1 MSMYTK
7 AVIGKR
13 KLQMMFLTILMF
25 IGLLVWGVPVSAQT
39 KNIICNDYGKNYS
52 IKFNSEYKKSTTEV
66 VIKNATSGKMKL
78 DITVKTV
85 RTKTYPSD
93 KLEQFSWNDF
103 MVSGKMS
110 GYIVMEPGEEQ
121 TIEFLFRSDYAGESS
136 IRVTT
141 SKATVSENGG
151 KTFKS
156 AKKIA
161 VNSEEKGVIRSGDS
175 GGIYQYA
182 RYFSFTTKE
191 RRQQTISLAGEKGKK
206 VHVSIYRKDDTG
218 MKSPLLTLT
227 SDNAEKRGSVW
238 LNPGTYVIAVGF
250 RKSPGMY
257 ASYRFWLGGR
267 NYIPA
272 TGVSLTCNTNKLTID
287 SGITRNPKTFTFTA
301 ATIPAN
307 SDDKLSNILVG
318 GNIRSDMY
326 EIKGAVKGKNK
337 ATFTITYK
345 GYRYTAGNN
354 TIKVKTSNGLQS
366 KGFSVFAKAGTPSV
380 YKYYVYPNQIE
391 FYGVRGSGASGTH
404 GVNVYLKSGNKWIK
418 QKLKSNDSVIVKKLK
433 PNTRYEFKLTEAAK
447 RSDGKWIEGKP
458 LYRSIQTQKN
468 TKPDVKSIKVS
479 NVKEDYS
486 WKWMSY
492 SSTSG
497 KWYKSYYTRYRV
509 TVTLKKKLPANHKM
523 EIDGHLVAG
532 KGNQYTINL
541 SIGGRKKG
549 KSTTLTVQTYSEK
562 GNIYSYGNI
571 LKKKIQ
577 LK

>member
-25 IGLLVWGVPVSAQT
+25 IGLLAWGVPAAAQT
-39 KNIICNDYGKNYS
+39 KEIICDDYGRNYS
-52 IKFNSEYKKSTTEV
+52 IEFNSEYQKSTTEV

-85 RTKTYPSD
+85 RTKTDPSD
-93 KLEQFSWNDF
+93 KLKQFSWNDF
-103 MVSGKMS
+103 MVSREMS

-121 TIEFLFRSDYAGESS
+121 TIEFLFRSDYAGQSS

-151 KTFKS
+151 TTFQA
-156 AKKIA
+156 AKIIA
-161 VNSEEKGVIRSGDS
+161 VNGEEKGVIRSGDS

-191 RRQQTISLAGEKGKK
+191 RRQQTILLVGERGKI
-206 VHVSIYRKDDTG
+206 VHASIYRSSDAA

-227 SDNAEKRGSVW
+227 SDDAEKRGSVW

-257 ASYRFWLGGR
+257 ASYRFQLGGR

-287 SGITRNPKTFTFTA
+287 SGITKKPKTFTFTA
-301 ATIPAN
+301 TTIPAN

-326 EIKGAVKGKNK
+326 DIKGDVKGKNQ

-345 GYRYTAGNN
+345 GYPYTAGNN

-391 FYGVRGSGASGTH
+391 LYGVFRGASGTR

-418 QKLKSNDSVIVKKLK
+418 QKQQSNGSVIVKKLK

-447 RSDGKWIEGKP
+447 RADGKWIEGKP

-468 TKPDVKSIKVS
+468 TKPEVKSIKVS
-479 NVKEDYS
+479 NVREDYS
-486 WKWMSY
+486 WKRIRY
-492 SSTSG
+492 SSTSV

-549 KSTTLTVQTYSEK
+549 KNTTLTLQTYSEK
-562 GNIYSYGNI
+562 GNINSYGNI
-571 LKKKIQ
+571 LKKKIR

>member
-1 MSMYTK
+1 MYTK

-25 IGLLVWGVPVSAQT
+25 IGLLAWGVPAAAQT
-39 KNIICNDYGKNYS
+39 KNIICNDYGRNYS
-52 IKFNSEYKKSTTEV
+52 IEFNSEYKKSTTEV
-66 VIKNATSGKMKL
+66 VIKNTTSGKMKL

-85 RTKTYPSD
+85 RTKTDPSD
-93 KLEQFSWNDF
+93 KLKQFSWNDF
-103 MVSGKMS
+103 MVSREMS

-121 TIEFLFRSDYAGESS
+121 TIKFSFRSDYAGQSS

-151 KTFKS
+151 TTFQS

-161 VNSEEKGVIRSGDS
+161 LNSEEKGVIRSGDS

-191 RRQQTISLAGEKGKK
+191 RRQQTIVLAGERGKK
-206 VHVSIYRKDDTG
+206 VHASIYKSSDAA

-227 SDNAEKRGSVW
+227 SDDAEKRGSVW
-238 LNPGTYVIAVGF
+238 LNPGTYVIAIGF

-257 ASYRFWLGGR
+257 ASYRFQLGGR

-272 TGVSLTCNTNKLTID
+272 TGVSLTCNTNNLTID

-301 ATIPAN
+301 TTIPAN
-307 SDDKLSNILVG
+307 SDDKLSDILVG

-326 EIKGAVKGKNK
+326 YIKGDVRGKNK

-380 YKYYVYPNQIE
+380 YKYFVYPNQIE
-391 FYGVRGSGASGTH
+391 LYGVRGSGASGTY

-418 QKLKSNDSVIVKKLK
+418 QKLQGNDSVIVKKLK

-447 RSDGKWIEGKP
+447 RADGKWIEGKP
-458 LYRSIQTQKN
+458 LYRSIWTPKN
-468 TKPDVKSIKVS
+468 TKPEVKSIKVS
-479 NVKEDYS
+479 NVREDYT
-486 WKWMSY
+486 WKWMRY
-492 SSTSG
+492 TSTSG

-509 TVTLKKKLPANHKM
+509 TVTLKKKLPANQKM
-523 EIDGHLVAG
+523 EINGHLVGG
-532 KGNQYTINL
+532 KGNRYIINL

-549 KSTTLTVQTYSEK
+549 KSIPLTLQTYSKK
-562 GNIYSYGNI
+562 GDINSYSNI
-571 LKKKIQ
+571 LKKNIR

>member
-1 MSMYTK
+1 
-7 AVIGKR
+7 
-13 KLQMMFLTILMF
+13 
-25 IGLLVWGVPVSAQT
+25 
-39 KNIICNDYGKNYS
+39 
-52 IKFNSEYKKSTTEV
+52 
-66 VIKNATSGKMKL
+66 MKL

-110 GYIVMEPGEEQ
+110 GYIVMEPGEKQ

-161 VNSEEKGVIRSGDS
+161 VNSEEKGLIRSGDS

-257 ASYRFWLGGR
+257 ASYRFRLGGR

-272 TGVSLTCNTNKLTID
+272 TGVTLTCNTNKLTID
-287 SGITRNPKTFTFTA
+287 SGIIRNPKTFTFTA

-380 YKYYVYPNQIE
+380 YKYYVYPNQIN
-391 FYGVRGSGASGTH
+391 G
-404 GVNVYLKSGNKWIK
+404 
-418 QKLKSNDSVIVKKLK
+418 
-433 PNTRYEFKLTEAAK
+433 
-447 RSDGKWIEGKP
+447 
-458 LYRSIQTQKN
+458 
-468 TKPDVKSIKVS
+468 
-479 NVKEDYS
+479 
-486 WKWMSY
+486 
-492 SSTSG
+492 
-497 KWYKSYYTRYRV
+497 
-509 TVTLKKKLPANHKM
+509 
-523 EIDGHLVAG
+523 
-532 KGNQYTINL
+532 
-541 SIGGRKKG
+541 
-549 KSTTLTVQTYSEK
+549 
-562 GNIYSYGNI
+562 
-571 LKKKIQ
+571 
-577 LK
+577 

>member
-1 MSMYTK
+1 MYTK

-25 IGLLVWGVPVSAQT
+25 IGLLAWGVPAAAQT
-39 KNIICNDYGKNYS
+39 KEIICDDYGRNYS
-52 IKFNSEYKKSTTEV
+52 IEFNSEYQKSTTEV

-85 RTKTYPSD
+85 RTKTDPSD
-93 KLEQFSWNDF
+93 KLKQFSWNDF
-103 MVSGKMS
+103 MVSREMS

-121 TIEFLFRSDYAGESS
+121 TIEFLFRSDYAGQSS

-151 KTFKS
+151 TTFQA

-191 RRQQTISLAGEKGKK
+191 RRQQTMLLAGEQGKT
-206 VHVSIYRKDDTG
+206 VHASIYRSNDIA

-227 SDNAEKRGSVW
+227 SDDAEKRGSVW
-238 LNPGTYVIAVGF
+238 LDPGTYVVAVGF

-257 ASYRFWLGGR
+257 ASYCFQLGGR

-287 SGITRNPKTFTFTA
+287 SGITKKPKTFTFTA
-301 ATIPAN
+301 TTIPAN
-307 SDDKLSNILVG
+307 SDDKLSDILVG

-326 EIKGAVKGKNK
+326 YIKGDVRGKNK

-345 GYRYTAGNN
+345 GYRYTTGNN

-380 YKYYVYPNQIE
+380 YKYFVYPNQIE
-391 FYGVRGSGASGTH
+391 FYGVRGSGASENR

-418 QKLKSNDSVIVKKLK
+418 QRWQSIDSVIVKKLK

-447 RSDGKWIEGKP
+447 RADGKWIEGKP
-458 LYRSIQTQKN
+458 LYRSIRTQKN
-468 TKPDVKSIKVS
+468 TKPEVKSIKVS
-479 NVKEDYS
+479 NVREDYS
-486 WKWMSY
+486 WKWMRY
-492 SSTSG
+492 TSTSG

-509 TVTLKKKLPANHKM
+509 TVTLKKKLPANQKM

-549 KSTTLTVQTYSEK
+549 KSTTLTLQTYSKK
-562 GNIYSYGNI
+562 GNINSYGNI
-571 LKKKIQ
+571 LKKKIR

>member
-1 MSMYTK
+1 MYTK

-25 IGLLVWGVPVSAQT
+25 IGLLAWGVPAAAQT
-39 KNIICNDYGKNYS
+39 KEIICDDYGRNYS
-52 IKFNSEYKKSTTEV
+52 IEFNSEYQKSTTEV

-85 RTKTYPSD
+85 RTKTDPSD
-93 KLEQFSWNDF
+93 KLKQFSWNEF
-103 MVSGKMS
+103 MVSREMS

-121 TIEFLFRSDYAGESS
+121 TITFLFRSDYAGQSS

-151 KTFKS
+151 TTFQA

-161 VNSEEKGVIRSGDS
+161 VNGEEKGVIRSGDS

-191 RRQQTISLAGEKGKK
+191 RRQQTIVLAGERGKT
-206 VHVSIYRKDDTG
+206 VHASIYRSSDAA

-227 SDNAEKRGSVW
+227 SDDAEKRGSVW

-257 ASYRFWLGGR
+257 ASYRFQLGGR

-272 TGVSLTCNTNKLTID
+272 TGVSLTCNTNNLTID

-301 ATIPAN
+301 TTMPAN
-307 SDDKLSNILVG
+307 SDDKLSDILVG

-326 EIKGAVKGKNK
+326 YIKGDVRGKNK

-380 YKYYVYPNQIE
+380 YKYFVYPNQIE
-391 FYGVRGSGASGTH
+391 LYGVRGGGASGTY
-404 GVNVYLKSGNKWIK
+404 GVSVYLKSGNKWIK
-418 QKLKSNDSVIVKKLK
+418 QKLQGNDSVIVKKLK
-433 PNTRYEFKLTEAAK
+433 PNTRYDFKLTEAAK
-447 RSDGKWIEGKP
+447 RADGKWIEGKP
-458 LYRSIQTQKN
+458 LYRSIRTQKN
-468 TKPDVKSIKVS
+468 TKPEVKSIKVS
-479 NVKEDYS
+479 NVREDYS
-486 WKWMSY
+486 WKWMRY
-492 SSTSG
+492 TSTSG

-509 TVTLKKKLPANHKM
+509 TVTLKKKLPANQKM

-549 KSTTLTVQTYSEK
+549 KSTTLTLQTYSKK
-562 GNIYSYGNI
+562 GNINSYGNI
-571 LKKKIQ
+571 LKKKIR

>member
-25 IGLLVWGVPVSAQT
+25 IGLLAWGVPAAAQT
-39 KNIICNDYGKNYS
+39 KEIICDDYGRNYS
-52 IKFNSEYKKSTTEV
+52 IEFNSEYPKSTTEV

-93 KLEQFSWNDF
+93 KLKQFSWNDF
-103 MVSGKMS
+103 MVSREMS

-121 TIEFLFRSDYAGESS
+121 TIEFLFRSDYAGQSS

-151 KTFKS
+151 ITFQA

-191 RRQQTISLAGEKGKK
+191 RRQQTILLAGERGKT
-206 VHVSIYRKDDTG
+206 VHASIYRSNDIA

-227 SDNAEKRGSVW
+227 SDDAEKRGSVW
-238 LNPGTYVIAVGF
+238 LDPGTYVVAVGF

-257 ASYRFWLGGR
+257 ASYCFQLGGR

-287 SGITRNPKTFTFTA
+287 SGITKKPKKFTFTA
-301 ATIPAN
+301 TTIPAN
-307 SDDKLSNILVG
+307 SDDKLSDILVS

-326 EIKGAVKGKNK
+326 DIKGDVEGKNQ

-354 TIKVKTSNGLQS
+354 TIKVKMSNGLRS

-380 YKYYVYPNQIE
+380 YKYFVYPNQIE
-391 FYGVRGSGASGTH
+391 FYGVRGSGASETR

-418 QKLKSNDSVIVKKLK
+418 QKLRSNDSVIVKKLK
-433 PNTRYEFKLTEAAK
+433 PNTRYKFKLTEAAK
-447 RSDGKWIEGKP
+447 RADGKWIEGKP
-458 LYRSIQTQKN
+458 LYRSIRTQKN
-468 TKPDVKSIKVS
+468 TKPEVKSIKVS
-479 NVKEDYS
+479 NVREDYS
-486 WKWMSY
+486 WKRIRY

-509 TVTLKKKLPANHKM
+509 TVTLKKKLPANQKM

-549 KSTTLTVQTYSEK
+549 KSTTLTLQTYSEK
-562 GNIYSYGNI
+562 GNINSYGNI
-571 LKKKIQ
+571 LKKKIR

>member
-1 MSMYTK
+1 MYTK

-25 IGLLVWGVPVSAQT
+25 IGLLAWGVPAAAQT

-52 IKFNSEYKKSTTEV
+52 IEFNSEYKKSTTEV

-93 KLEQFSWNDF
+93 KLKQFSWNDF
-103 MVSGKMS
+103 MVSREMS

-121 TIEFLFRSDYAGESS
+121 TIEFLFRSDYAGQSS

-151 KTFKS
+151 TTFQS

-191 RRQQTISLAGEKGKK
+191 RRQQTIVLAGERGKT
-206 VHVSIYRKDDTG
+206 VHASIYRSSDAA

-227 SDNAEKRGSVW
+227 SDDAEKRGSVW

-257 ASYRFWLGGR
+257 ASYRFQLGGR

-272 TGVSLTCNTNKLTID
+272 TGVSLTCNTNNLTID

-301 ATIPAN
+301 TTIPAN
-307 SDDKLSNILVG
+307 SDDKLSDILVG

-326 EIKGAVKGKNK
+326 YIKGDVRGKNK

-345 GYRYTAGNN
+345 GYRYTTGNN

-380 YKYYVYPNQIE
+380 YKYFVYPNQIE
-391 FYGVRGSGASGTH
+391 LYGVRGSGASGTY
-404 GVNVYLKSGNKWIK
+404 GVSVYLKSGNKWIK
-418 QKLKSNDSVIVKKLK
+418 QKLQGNDSVIVKKLK
-433 PNTRYEFKLTEAAK
+433 PNTRYDFKLTEAAK
-447 RSDGKWIEGKP
+447 RADGKWIEGKP
-458 LYRSIQTQKN
+458 LYRSIWTAKN
-468 TKPDVKSIKVS
+468 TKPEVKSIKVS
-479 NVKEDYS
+479 NVREDYT
-486 WKWMSY
+486 WKWMRY
-492 SSTSG
+492 TSTSG

-509 TVTLKKKLPANHKM
+509 TVTLKKKLPANQKM
-523 EIDGHLVAG
+523 EIDGHLVGG

-549 KSTTLTVQTYSEK
+549 KSTTLTLQTYSKK
-562 GNIYSYGNI
+562 GNINSYSNI
-571 LKKKIQ
+571 LKKNIR

>member
-25 IGLLVWGVPVSAQT
+25 IGLLAWGVPAAAQT
-39 KNIICNDYGKNYS
+39 KNIICNEYGKNYS
-52 IKFNSEYKKSTTEV
+52 IIFNSEYKKSTTEV

-110 GYIVMEPGEEQ
+110 GYIVMEPGEKQ
-121 TIEFLFRSDYAGESS
+121 TIEFLFRSDYAGETS

-161 VNSEEKGVIRSGDS
+161 VNSEEKGLIRSGDS

-257 ASYRFWLGGR
+257 ASYRFRLGGR

-345 GYRYTAGNN
+345 GYPYTAGNN

-391 FYGVRGSGASGTH
+391 LYGVFRGASGTR

-418 QKLKSNDSVIVKKLK
+418 QKQQSNGSVIVKKLK

-447 RSDGKWIEGKP
+447 RADGKWIEGKP

-479 NVKEDYS
+479 NVREDYS
-486 WKWMSY
+486 WKCIRY
-492 SSTSG
+492 SSTSV

>member
-1 MSMYTK
+1 MYTK

-25 IGLLVWGVPVSAQT
+25 IGLLAWGVPAAAQT
-39 KNIICNDYGKNYS
+39 KNIICNDYGRNYS
-52 IKFNSEYKKSTTEV
+52 IEFNSEYKKSTTEV
-66 VIKNATSGKMKL
+66 VIKNTTSGKMKL

-85 RTKTYPSD
+85 RTKTDPSD
-93 KLEQFSWNDF
+93 KLKQFSWNDF
-103 MVSGKMS
+103 MVSREMS

-121 TIEFLFRSDYAGESS
+121 TIKFSFRSDYAGQSS

-151 KTFKS
+151 TTFQS

-161 VNSEEKGVIRSGDS
+161 LNSEEKGVIRSGDS

-191 RRQQTISLAGEKGKK
+191 RRQQTIVLAGERGKK
-206 VHVSIYRKDDTG
+206 VHASIYRSSDAT

-227 SDNAEKRGSVW
+227 SDDAEKRGSVW
-238 LNPGTYVIAVGF
+238 LNPGTYVIAIGF

-257 ASYRFWLGGR
+257 ASYRFQLGGR

-272 TGVSLTCNTNKLTID
+272 TGVSLTCNTNNLTID

-301 ATIPAN
+301 TTIPAN
-307 SDDKLSNILVG
+307 SDDKLSDILVG

-345 GYRYTAGNN
+345 GYPYTAGNN

-391 FYGVRGSGASGTH
+391 LYGVGGSGALGTH

-418 QKLKSNDSVIVKKLK
+418 QKQQSNGSVIVKKLK

-447 RSDGKWIEGKP
+447 RADGKWIEGKP
-458 LYRSIQTQKN
+458 LYRSIWTPKN
-468 TKPDVKSIKVS
+468 TKPEVKSIKVS
-479 NVKEDYS
+479 NVREDYT
-486 WKWMSY
+486 WKWMRY
-492 SSTSG
+492 TSTSG

-509 TVTLKKKLPANHKM
+509 TVTLKKKLPANQKM
-523 EIDGHLVAG
+523 EINGHLVGG
-532 KGNQYTINL
+532 KGNRYIINL

-549 KSTTLTVQTYSEK
+549 KSIPLTLQTYSKK
-562 GNIYSYGNI
+562 GDINSYSNI
-571 LKKKIQ
+571 LKKNIR

>member
-1 MSMYTK
+1 
-7 AVIGKR
+7 
-13 KLQMMFLTILMF
+13 MMFLTILMF
-25 IGLLVWGVPVSAQT
+25 IGLLAWGVPAAAQT

-52 IKFNSEYKKSTTEV
+52 IEFNSEYKKSTTEV

-93 KLEQFSWNDF
+93 KLKQFSWNEF
-103 MVSGKMS
+103 MVSREMS

-121 TIEFLFRSDYAGESS
+121 TIKFLFRSDYAGQSS

-151 KTFKS
+151 TTFQA

-191 RRQQTISLAGEKGKK
+191 RRQQTIVLAGERGKT
-206 VHVSIYRKDDTG
+206 VHASIYRSSDAA

-227 SDNAEKRGSVW
+227 SDDAEKRGSVW

-257 ASYRFWLGGR
+257 ASYRFQLGGR

-272 TGVSLTCNTNKLTID
+272 TGVSLTCNTNNLTID

-301 ATIPAN
+301 TTIPAN
-307 SDDKLSNILVG
+307 SDDKLSDILVG

-326 EIKGAVKGKNK
+326 YIKGDVRGKNK

-380 YKYYVYPNQIE
+380 YKYFVYPNQIE
-391 FYGVRGSGASGTH
+391 LYGVRGSGASGTY

-418 QKLKSNDSVIVKKLK
+418 QKLQSNDSVIVKKLK
-433 PNTRYEFKLTEAAK
+433 PNTRYDFKLTEAAK
-447 RSDGKWIEGKP
+447 RADGKWIEGKP
-458 LYRSIQTQKN
+458 LYRSIWTPKN
-468 TKPDVKSIKVS
+468 TKPEVKSIKVS
-479 NVKEDYS
+479 NVREDYT
-486 WKWMSY
+486 WKWMRY
-492 SSTSG
+492 TSTSG

-509 TVTLKKKLPANHKM
+509 TVTLKKKLPANQKM
-523 EIDGHLVAG
+523 EINGHLVGG
-532 KGNQYTINL
+532 KGNRYTINL

-549 KSTTLTVQTYSEK
+549 KSIPLTLQTYSKK
-562 GNIYSYGNI
+562 GDINSYSNI
-571 LKKKIQ
+571 LKKNIR

>member
-1 MSMYTK
+1 MYTK

-25 IGLLVWGVPVSAQT
+25 IGLLAWGVPAAAQT

-52 IKFNSEYKKSTTEV
+52 IEFNSEYKKSTTEV

-93 KLEQFSWNDF
+93 KLKQFSWNEF
-103 MVSGKMS
+103 MVSREMS

-121 TIEFLFRSDYAGESS
+121 TIKFLFRSDYAGQSS

-151 KTFKS
+151 TTFQA

-191 RRQQTISLAGEKGKK
+191 RRQQTIVLAGERGKT
-206 VHVSIYRKDDTG
+206 VHASIYRSSDAA

-227 SDNAEKRGSVW
+227 SDDAEKRGSVW

-257 ASYRFWLGGR
+257 ASYRFQLGGR

-272 TGVSLTCNTNKLTID
+272 TGVSLTCNTNNLTID

-301 ATIPAN
+301 TTIPAN
-307 SDDKLSNILVG
+307 SDDKLSDILVG

-326 EIKGAVKGKNK
+326 YIKGDVRGKNK

-380 YKYYVYPNQIE
+380 YKYFVYPNQIE
-391 FYGVRGSGASGTH
+391 LYGVRGSGASGTY

-418 QKLKSNDSVIVKKLK
+418 QKLQSNDSVIVKKLK

-447 RSDGKWIEGKP
+447 RADGKWIEGKP
-458 LYRSIQTQKN
+458 LYRSIWTPKN
-468 TKPDVKSIKVS
+468 TKPEVKSIKVS
-479 NVKEDYS
+479 NVREDYT
-486 WKWMSY
+486 WKWMRY
-492 SSTSG
+492 TSTSG

-509 TVTLKKKLPANHKM
+509 TVTLKKKLPANQKM
-523 EIDGHLVAG
+523 EINGHLVGG
-532 KGNQYTINL
+532 KGNRYTINL

-549 KSTTLTVQTYSEK
+549 KSIPLTLQTYSKK
-562 GNIYSYGNI
+562 GDINSYSNI
-571 LKKKIQ
+571 LKKNIR

>member
-1 MSMYTK
+1 MYTK

-25 IGLLVWGVPVSAQT
+25 IGLLAWGVPAAAQT

-52 IKFNSEYKKSTTEV
+52 IEFNSEYKKSTTEV

-85 RTKTYPSD
+85 RTKTDPSD
-93 KLEQFSWNDF
+93 KLKQFSWNEF
-103 MVSGKMS
+103 MVSREMS

-121 TIEFLFRSDYAGESS
+121 TIKFLFRSDYAGQSS

-151 KTFKS
+151 TTFQA

-161 VNSEEKGVIRSGDS
+161 VNGEEKGVIRSGDS

-191 RRQQTISLAGEKGKK
+191 RRQQTIVLAGERGKT
-206 VHVSIYRKDDTG
+206 VHASIYRSSDAA

-227 SDNAEKRGSVW
+227 SDDAEKRGSVW
-238 LNPGTYVIAVGF
+238 LDPGTYVIAVGF

-257 ASYRFWLGGR
+257 ASYRFQLGGR

-272 TGVSLTCNTNKLTID
+272 TGVSLTCNTNNLTID

-301 ATIPAN
+301 TTMPAN
-307 SDDKLSNILVG
+307 SDDKLSDILVG

-326 EIKGAVKGKNK
+326 YIKGDVRGKNK

-380 YKYYVYPNQIE
+380 YKYFVYPNQIE
-391 FYGVRGSGASGTH
+391 LYGVRGSGASGTY
-404 GVNVYLKSGNKWIK
+404 GVSVYLKSGNKWIK
-418 QKLKSNDSVIVKKLK
+418 QKLQGNDSVIVKKLK

-447 RSDGKWIEGKP
+447 RADGKWIEGKP
-458 LYRSIQTQKN
+458 LYRSIRTQKN
-468 TKPDVKSIKVS
+468 TKPEVKSIKVS
-479 NVKEDYS
+479 NVREDYS
-486 WKWMSY
+486 WKRIRY
-492 SSTSG
+492 SSTSV

-549 KSTTLTVQTYSEK
+549 KSTTLTLQTYSKK
-562 GNIYSYGNI
+562 GNINSYSNI
-571 LKKKIQ
+571 LKKNIR

>member
-1 MSMYTK
+1 MYTK

-25 IGLLVWGVPVSAQT
+25 IGLLAWGVPAAAQT
-39 KNIICNDYGKNYS
+39 KNIICNDYGRNYS
-52 IKFNSEYKKSTTEV
+52 IEFNSEYKKSTTEV
-66 VIKNATSGKMKL
+66 VIKNTTSGKMKL

-85 RTKTYPSD
+85 RTKTDPSD
-93 KLEQFSWNDF
+93 KLKQFSWNDF
-103 MVSGKMS
+103 MVSREMS

-121 TIEFLFRSDYAGESS
+121 TIKFSFRSDYAGQSS

-151 KTFKS
+151 TTFQS

-161 VNSEEKGVIRSGDS
+161 LNSEEKGVIRSGDS
-175 GGIYQYA
+175 GGIYHQYA

-191 RRQQTISLAGEKGKK
+191 RRQQTIVLAGERGKK
-206 VHVSIYRKDDTG
+206 VHASIYKSSDAA

-227 SDNAEKRGSVW
+227 SDDAEKRGSVW
-238 LNPGTYVIAVGF
+238 LNPGTYVIAIGF

-257 ASYRFWLGGR
+257 ASYRFQLGGR

-272 TGVSLTCNTNKLTID
+272 TGVSLTCNTNNLTID

-301 ATIPAN
+301 TTIPAN
-307 SDDKLSNILVG
+307 SDDKLSDILVG

-326 EIKGAVKGKNK
+326 YIKGDVRGKNK

-380 YKYYVYPNQIE
+380 YKYFVYPNQIE
-391 FYGVRGSGASGTH
+391 LYGVRGSGASGTY

-418 QKLKSNDSVIVKKLK
+418 QKLRGNDSVIVKKLK

-447 RSDGKWIEGKP
+447 RADGKWIEGKP
-458 LYRSIQTQKN
+458 LYRSIWTPKN
-468 TKPDVKSIKVS
+468 TKPEVKSIKVS
-479 NVKEDYS
+479 NVREDYT
-486 WKWMSY
+486 WKWMRY
-492 SSTSG
+492 TSTSG

-509 TVTLKKKLPANHKM
+509 TVTLKKKLPANQKM
-523 EIDGHLVAG
+523 EINGHLVGG
-532 KGNQYTINL
+532 KGNRYTINL

-549 KSTTLTVQTYSEK
+549 KSIPLTLQTYSKK
-562 GNIYSYGNI
+562 GDINSYSNI
-571 LKKKIQ
+571 LKKNIR

>member
-1 MSMYTK
+1 MYTK

-25 IGLLVWGVPVSAQT
+25 IGLLAWGVPAAAQT

-52 IKFNSEYKKSTTEV
+52 IEFNSEYKKSTTEV

-85 RTKTYPSD
+85 RTKTDPSD
-93 KLEQFSWNDF
+93 KLKQFSWNEF
-103 MVSGKMS
+103 MVSREMS

-121 TIEFLFRSDYAGESS
+121 TIKFLFRSDYAGQSS

-151 KTFKS
+151 TTFQA
-156 AKKIA
+156 AKIIA
-161 VNSEEKGVIRSGDS
+161 VNGEEKGVIRSGDS

-191 RRQQTISLAGEKGKK
+191 RRQQTIVLAGERGKT
-206 VHVSIYRKDDTG
+206 VHASIYRSSDAA

-227 SDNAEKRGSVW
+227 SDDAEKRGSVW

-257 ASYRFWLGGR
+257 ASYRFQLGGR

-272 TGVSLTCNTNKLTID
+272 TGVSLTCNTNNLTID

-301 ATIPAN
+301 TTMPAN
-307 SDDKLSNILVG
+307 SDDKLSDILVG

-326 EIKGAVKGKNK
+326 YIKGDVRGKNK

-380 YKYYVYPNQIE
+380 YKYFVYPNQIE
-391 FYGVRGSGASGTH
+391 LYGVRGSGASGAY

-418 QKLKSNDSVIVKKLK
+418 QKLQGNDSVIVKKLK

-447 RSDGKWIEGKP
+447 RADGKWIEGKP
-458 LYRSIQTQKN
+458 LYRSIRTQKN
-468 TKPDVKSIKVS
+468 TKPEVKSIKVS
-479 NVKEDYS
+479 NVREDYS
-486 WKWMSY
+486 WKRIRY
-492 SSTSG
+492 SSTSV

-509 TVTLKKKLPANHKM
+509 TVTLKKKLPANQKM

-549 KSTTLTVQTYSEK
+549 KSTTLTLQTYSKK
-562 GNIYSYGNI
+562 GNINSYGNI
-571 LKKKIQ
+571 LKKKIR

>member
-1 MSMYTK
+1 MYTK

-25 IGLLVWGVPVSAQT
+25 IGLLAWGVPATAQT

-52 IKFNSEYKKSTTEV
+52 IEFNSEYKNSKTEV
-66 VIKNATSGKMKL
+66 VIKNTTSGKMKL

-85 RTKTYPSD
+85 RTKTDPSD
-93 KLEQFSWNDF
+93 KLKQFSWNEF
-103 MVSGKMS
+103 MVSREMS

-121 TIEFLFRSDYAGESS
+121 TIKFSFRSDYAGQSS

-151 KTFKS
+151 TTFQA

-161 VNSEEKGVIRSGDS
+161 LNGEEKGVIRSGDS
-175 GGIYQYA
+175 GGIYKYA

-191 RRQQTISLAGEKGKK
+191 RRQQTIVLAGERGKT
-206 VHVSIYRKDDTG
+206 VHASIYRSSDAA

-227 SDNAEKRGSVW
+227 SDDAEKRGSVW
-238 LNPGTYVIAVGF
+238 LDPGTYVIAVGF

-257 ASYRFWLGGR
+257 ASYRFQLGGR

-272 TGVSLTCNTNKLTID
+272 TGVSLTCNTNNLTID
-287 SGITRNPKTFTFTA
+287 SGITRNPKTFTAT
-301 ATIPAN
+301 TIPAN
-307 SDDKLSNILVG
+307 SDDKLSDILVG

-326 EIKGAVKGKNK
+326 YIKGDVRGKNK

-380 YKYYVYPNQIE
+380 YKYFVYPNQIE
-391 FYGVRGSGASGTH
+391 LYGVRGSGASGTY
-404 GVNVYLKSGNKWIK
+404 GVSVYLKSGNKWIK
-418 QKLKSNDSVIVKKLK
+418 QKLQGNDSVIVKKLK

-447 RSDGKWIEGKP
+447 RADGKWIEGKP
-458 LYRSIQTQKN
+458 LYRSIWTAKN
-468 TKPDVKSIKVS
+468 TKPEVKSIKVS
-479 NVKEDYS
+479 NVREDYT
-486 WKWMSY
+486 WKWMRY
-492 SSTSG
+492 TSTSG

-509 TVTLKKKLPANHKM
+509 TVTSKKKLPANQKM
-523 EIDGHLVAG
+523 EIDGHLVGG
-532 KGNQYTINL
+532 KGNRYTINL

-549 KSTTLTVQTYSEK
+549 KSTTLTLQTYSK
-562 GNIYSYGNI
+562 NGNINSYSNI
-571 LKKKIQ
+571 LKKNIR

>member
-1 MSMYTK
+1 MYTK

-25 IGLLVWGVPVSAQT
+25 IGLLAWGVPAAAQT

-52 IKFNSEYKKSTTEV
+52 IEFNSEYKKSTTEV

-85 RTKTYPSD
+85 RTKTDPSD
-93 KLEQFSWNDF
+93 KLKQFSWNEF
-103 MVSGKMS
+103 MVSREMS

-121 TIEFLFRSDYAGESS
+121 TIKFLFRSDYAGQSS

-151 KTFKS
+151 TTFQA

-191 RRQQTISLAGEKGKK
+191 RRQQTILLAGERGKT
-206 VHVSIYRKDDTG
+206 VHASIYRSSDAA

-227 SDNAEKRGSVW
+227 SDDVEKRGSVW
-238 LNPGTYVIAVGF
+238 LDPGTYVIAVGF

-257 ASYRFWLGGR
+257 ASYRFQLGGR

-272 TGVSLTCNTNKLTID
+272 TGVSLTCNTNNLTID

-301 ATIPAN
+301 TTIPAN
-307 SDDKLSNILVG
+307 SDDKLSDILMG

-326 EIKGAVKGKNK
+326 YIKGDVRGKNK

-380 YKYYVYPNQIE
+380 YKYFVYPNQIE
-391 FYGVRGSGASGTH
+391 LYGVRGSGASGTY

-418 QKLKSNDSVIVKKLK
+418 QKLQSNDSVIVKKLK
-433 PNTRYEFKLTEAAK
+433 PNTRYDFKLTEAAK
-447 RSDGKWIEGKP
+447 RADGKWIEGKP
-458 LYRSIQTQKN
+458 LYRSIWTPKN
-468 TKPDVKSIKVS
+468 TKPEVKSIKVS
-479 NVKEDYS
+479 NVREDYT
-486 WKWMSY
+486 WKWMRY
-492 SSTSG
+492 TSTSG

-509 TVTLKKKLPANHKM
+509 TVTLKKKLPANQKM
-523 EIDGHLVAG
+523 EINGHLVGG
-532 KGNQYTINL
+532 KGNRYTINL

-549 KSTTLTVQTYSEK
+549 KSIPLTLQTYSKK
-562 GNIYSYGNI
+562 GDINSYSNI
-571 LKKKIQ
+571 LKKNIR

>member
-1 MSMYTK
+1 MYTK

-25 IGLLVWGVPVSAQT
+25 IGLLAWGVPAAAQT
-39 KNIICNDYGKNYS
+39 KEIICDDYGRNYS
-52 IKFNSEYKKSTTEV
+52 IEFNSEYKNSKTEV
-66 VIKNATSGKMKL
+66 VIKNTTSGKMKL

-85 RTKTYPSD
+85 RTKTDPSD
-93 KLEQFSWNDF
+93 KLKQFSWNEF
-103 MVSGKMS
+103 MWSGEMS

-121 TIEFLFRSDYAGESS
+121 TIKFLFRSDYAGQSS

-151 KTFKS
+151 TTFQA
-156 AKKIA
+156 AKIIA
-161 VNSEEKGVIRSGDS
+161 VNGEEKGVIRSGDS

-191 RRQQTISLAGEKGKK
+191 RRQQTMLLAGEQGKT
-206 VHVSIYRKDDTG
+206 VHASIYRNNDIA

-227 SDNAEKRGSVW
+227 SDDAEKRGSVW
-238 LNPGTYVIAVGF
+238 LDPGTYVVAVGF
-250 RKSPGMY
+250 RKSSGMY
-257 ASYRFWLGGR
+257 ASYCFQLGGR

-287 SGITRNPKTFTFTA
+287 SGITKKPKTFTFTA

-307 SDDKLSNILVG
+307 SDDKLSDILVS

-326 EIKGAVKGKNK
+326 DIKGDVEGKNQ

-345 GYRYTAGNN
+345 GYPYTAGNN

-391 FYGVRGSGASGTH
+391 LYGVRGSGASGTR

-418 QKLKSNDSVIVKKLK
+418 QKQQSNGSVIVKKLK

-447 RSDGKWIEGKP
+447 RADGKWIEGKP
-458 LYRSIQTQKN
+458 LYRSIRTQKN
-468 TKPDVKSIKVS
+468 TKPEVKSIKVS
-479 NVKEDYS
+479 NVREDYS
-486 WKWMSY
+486 WKWIRY

-509 TVTLKKKLPANHKM
+509 TVTLKKKLPANQKM

-549 KSTTLTVQTYSEK
+549 KNTTLTLQTYSEK
-562 GNIYSYGNI
+562 GNINSYGNI
-571 LKKKIQ
+571 LKKKIR

>member
-1 MSMYTK
+1 
-7 AVIGKR
+7 
-13 KLQMMFLTILMF
+13 MMFLTILMF
-25 IGLLVWGVPVSAQT
+25 IGLLAWGVPAAAQT
-39 KNIICNDYGKNYS
+39 KEIICDDYGRNYS
-52 IKFNSEYKKSTTEV
+52 IEFNSEYKNSKTEV
-66 VIKNATSGKMKL
+66 VIKNTTSGKMKL

-85 RTKTYPSD
+85 RTKTDPSD
-93 KLEQFSWNDF
+93 KLKQFSWNEF
-103 MVSGKMS
+103 MWSGEMS

-121 TIEFLFRSDYAGESS
+121 TIKFLFRSDYAGQSS

-151 KTFKS
+151 TTFQA
-156 AKKIA
+156 AKIIA
-161 VNSEEKGVIRSGDS
+161 VNGEEKGVIRSGDS

-191 RRQQTISLAGEKGKK
+191 RRQQTMLLAGEQGKT
-206 VHVSIYRKDDTG
+206 VHASIYRNNDIA

-227 SDNAEKRGSVW
+227 SDDAEKRGSVW
-238 LNPGTYVIAVGF
+238 LDPGTYVVAVGF
-250 RKSPGMY
+250 RKSSGMY
-257 ASYRFWLGGR
+257 ASYCFQLGGR

-287 SGITRNPKTFTFTA
+287 SGITKKPKTFTFTA

-307 SDDKLSNILVG
+307 SDDKLSDILVS

-326 EIKGAVKGKNK
+326 DIKGDVEGKNQ

-345 GYRYTAGNN
+345 GYPYTAGNN

-391 FYGVRGSGASGTH
+391 LYGVRGSGASGTR

-418 QKLKSNDSVIVKKLK
+418 QKQQSNGSVIVKKLK

-447 RSDGKWIEGKP
+447 RADGKWIEGKP
-458 LYRSIQTQKN
+458 LYRSIRTQKN
-468 TKPDVKSIKVS
+468 TKPEVKSIKVS
-479 NVKEDYS
+479 NVREDYS
-486 WKWMSY
+486 WKWMRY
-492 SSTSG
+492 TSTSG

-509 TVTLKKKLPANHKM
+509 TVTLKKKLPANQKM

-549 KSTTLTVQTYSEK
+549 KSTTLTLQTYSKK
-562 GNIYSYGNI
+562 GNINSYGNI
-571 LKKKIQ
+571 LKKKIR

>member
-25 IGLLVWGVPVSAQT
+25 IGLLAWGVPAAAQT
-39 KNIICNDYGKNYS
+39 KNIICNDYGRNYS
-52 IKFNSEYKKSTTEV
+52 IEFNSEYKKSTTEV
-66 VIKNATSGKMKL
+66 IIKNTTSGKMKL

-85 RTKTYPSD
+85 RTKTDPSD
-93 KLEQFSWNDF
+93 KLKQFSWNDF
-103 MVSGKMS
+103 MVSREMS

-121 TIEFLFRSDYAGESS
+121 TIKFSFRSDYAGQSS

-151 KTFKS
+151 TTFQS

-161 VNSEEKGVIRSGDS
+161 LNSEEKGVIRSGDS

-191 RRQQTISLAGEKGKK
+191 RRQQTIVLAGERGKK
-206 VHVSIYRKDDTG
+206 VHASIYRGSDAA

-227 SDNAEKRGSVW
+227 SDDAEKRGSVW
-238 LNPGTYVIAVGF
+238 LNPGTYVIAIGF

-257 ASYRFWLGGR
+257 ASYRFQLGGR

-272 TGVSLTCNTNKLTID
+272 TGVSLTCNTNNLTID

-301 ATIPAN
+301 TTIPAN
-307 SDDKLSNILVG
+307 SDDKLSDILVG

-326 EIKGAVKGKNK
+326 YIKDDVRGKNK

-380 YKYYVYPNQIE
+380 YKYFVYPNQIE
-391 FYGVRGSGASGTH
+391 LYGVRGSGASGTY
-404 GVNVYLKSGNKWIK
+404 GVNVYLKSGNKWTK
-418 QKLKSNDSVIVKKLK
+418 QKLQGNDSVIVKKLK

-447 RSDGKWIEGKP
+447 RADGKWIEGKP
-458 LYRSIQTQKN
+458 LYRSIWTPKN
-468 TKPDVKSIKVS
+468 TKPEVKSIKVS
-479 NVKEDYS
+479 NVREDYT
-486 WKWMSY
+486 WKWMRY
-492 SSTSG
+492 TSTSG

-509 TVTLKKKLPANHKM
+509 TVTLKKKLPANQKM
-523 EIDGHLVAG
+523 EINGHLVGG
-532 KGNQYTINL
+532 KGNRYTINL

-549 KSTTLTVQTYSEK
+549 KSIPLTLQTYSKK
-562 GNIYSYGNI
+562 GDINSYSNI
-571 LKKKIQ
+571 LKKNIR

>member
-1 MSMYTK
+1 MKGGY
-7 AVIGKR
+7 
-13 KLQMMFLTILMF
+13 
-25 IGLLVWGVPVSAQT
+25 
-39 KNIICNDYGKNYS
+39 
-52 IKFNSEYKKSTTEV
+52 EYV
-66 VIKNATSGKMKL
+66 H
-78 DITVKTV
+78 
-85 RTKTYPSD
+85 
-93 KLEQFSWNDF
+93 
-103 MVSGKMS
+103 
-110 GYIVMEPGEEQ
+110 
-121 TIEFLFRSDYAGESS
+121 ESS
-136 IRVTT
+136 
-141 SKATVSENGG
+141 NW
-151 KTFKS
+151 
-156 AKKIA
+156 
-161 VNSEEKGVIRSGDS
+161 
-175 GGIYQYA
+175 
-182 RYFSFTTKE
+182 
-191 RRQQTISLAGEKGKK
+191 QT
-206 VHVSIYRKDDTG
+206 
-218 MKSPLLTLT
+218 LTLT
-227 SDNAEKRGSVW
+227 SDDAEKRGSVW

-257 ASYRFWLGGR
+257 ASYRFQLGGR

-272 TGVSLTCNTNKLTID
+272 TGVSLTCNTNNLTID

-301 ATIPAN
+301 TTMPAN
-307 SDDKLSNILVG
+307 SDDKLSDILVG

-326 EIKGAVKGKNK
+326 YIKGDVRGKNK

-391 FYGVRGSGASGTH
+391 LYGVFRGASGTR

-418 QKLKSNDSVIVKKLK
+418 QKQQSNGSVIVKKLK

-447 RSDGKWIEGKP
+447 RADGKWIEGKP

-479 NVKEDYS
+479 NVREDYS
-486 WKWMSY
+486 WKYIRY
-492 SSTSG
+492 SSTSV

-509 TVTLKKKLPANHKM
+509 TVTLKKKLPANQKM

-549 KSTTLTVQTYSEK
+549 KSTTLTLQTYSEK
-562 GNIYSYGNI
+562 GNIKSYGNI

>member
-1 MSMYTK
+1 MYTK

-25 IGLLVWGVPVSAQT
+25 IGLLAWGVPAAAQT

-52 IKFNSEYKKSTTEV
+52 IEFNSEYKKSTTEV
-66 VIKNATSGKMKL
+66 VIKNTTSGKMKL

-85 RTKTYPSD
+85 RTKTDPSD
-93 KLEQFSWNDF
+93 KLKQFSWNDF
-103 MVSGKMS
+103 MVSREMS
-110 GYIVMEPGEEQ
+110 GYVVMEPGEEQ
-121 TIEFLFRSDYAGESS
+121 TIKFSFRSDYAGQSS

-151 KTFKS
+151 TTFQS

-191 RRQQTISLAGEKGKK
+191 RRQQTIVLAGERGKT
-206 VHVSIYRKDDTG
+206 VHASIYRSSDAA

-227 SDNAEKRGSVW
+227 SDDAEKRGSVW
-238 LNPGTYVIAVGF
+238 LDPGTYVITIGF

-257 ASYRFWLGGR
+257 ASYRFQLGGR

-272 TGVSLTCNTNKLTID
+272 TGVSLTCNTNNLTID
-287 SGITRNPKTFTFTA
+287 SGIIRNPKTFTFTA
-301 ATIPAN
+301 TTIPAN
-307 SDDKLSNILVG
+307 SDDKLSDILVG

-326 EIKGAVKGKNK
+326 YIKGDVRGKNK

-380 YKYYVYPNQIE
+380 YKYFVYPNQIE
-391 FYGVRGSGASGTH
+391 LYGVRGSGASGTY

-418 QKLKSNDSVIVKKLK
+418 QKLQGNDSVIVKKLK
-433 PNTRYEFKLTEAAK
+433 PNTRYDFKLTEAAK
-447 RSDGKWIEGKP
+447 RADGKWIEGKP
-458 LYRSIQTQKN
+458 LYRSIWTAKN
-468 TKPDVKSIKVS
+468 TKPEVKSIKVS
-479 NVKEDYS
+479 NVREDYT
-486 WKWMSY
+486 WKWMRY
-492 SSTSG
+492 TSTSG

-509 TVTLKKKLPANHKM
+509 TVTLKKKLPANQKM
-523 EIDGHLVAG
+523 EIDGHLVGG
-532 KGNQYTINL
+532 KGNRYTINL

-549 KSTTLTVQTYSEK
+549 KSTTLTLQTYSK
-562 GNIYSYGNI
+562 NGNINSYSNI
-571 LKKKIQ
+571 LKKNIR

>member
-1 MSMYTK
+1 MYTK

-25 IGLLVWGVPVSAQT
+25 IGLLAWGVPAAAQT
-39 KNIICNDYGKNYS
+39 KEIICDDYGRNYS
-52 IKFNSEYKKSTTEV
+52 IEFNSEYKNSKTEV
-66 VIKNATSGKMKL
+66 VIKNTTSGKMKL

-85 RTKTYPSD
+85 RTKTDPSD
-93 KLEQFSWNDF
+93 KLKQFSWNEF
-103 MVSGKMS
+103 MWSGEMS

-121 TIEFLFRSDYAGESS
+121 TIKFLFRSDYAGQSS

-151 KTFKS
+151 TTFQA
-156 AKKIA
+156 AKIIA
-161 VNSEEKGVIRSGDS
+161 VNGEEKGVIRSGDS

-191 RRQQTISLAGEKGKK
+191 RRQQTMLLAGEQGKT
-206 VHVSIYRKDDTG
+206 VHASIYRNNDIA

-227 SDNAEKRGSVW
+227 SDDAEKRGSVW
-238 LNPGTYVIAVGF
+238 LDPGTYVVAVGF
-250 RKSPGMY
+250 RKSSGMY
-257 ASYRFWLGGR
+257 ASYCFQLGGR

-287 SGITRNPKTFTFTA
+287 SGITKKPKTFTFTA

-307 SDDKLSNILVG
+307 SDDKLSDILVS

-326 EIKGAVKGKNK
+326 DIKGDVEGKNQ

-345 GYRYTAGNN
+345 GYPYTAGNN

-391 FYGVRGSGASGTH
+391 LYGVRGSGASGTR

-418 QKLKSNDSVIVKKLK
+418 QKQQSNGSVIVKKLK

-447 RSDGKWIEGKP
+447 RADGKWIEGKP
-458 LYRSIQTQKN
+458 LYRSIRTQKN
-468 TKPDVKSIKVS
+468 TKPEVKSIKVS
-479 NVKEDYS
+479 NVREDYS
-486 WKWMSY
+486 WKWMRY
-492 SSTSG
+492 TSTSG

-509 TVTLKKKLPANHKM
+509 TVTLKKKLPANQKM

-549 KSTTLTVQTYSEK
+549 KSTTLTLQTYSKK
-562 GNIYSYGNI
+562 GNINSYGNI
-571 LKKKIQ
+571 LKKKIR

>member
-1 MSMYTK
+1 MYTK

-25 IGLLVWGVPVSAQT
+25 IGLLAWGVPAAAQT

-52 IKFNSEYKKSTTEV
+52 IEFNSEYKKSTTEV

-93 KLEQFSWNDF
+93 KLKQFSWNEF
-103 MVSGKMS
+103 MVSREMS

-121 TIEFLFRSDYAGESS
+121 TIKFLFRSDYAGQSS

-151 KTFKS
+151 TTFQA

-191 RRQQTISLAGEKGKK
+191 RRQQTIVLAGERGKT
-206 VHVSIYRKDDTG
+206 VHASIYRSSDAA

-227 SDNAEKRGSVW
+227 SDDAEKRGSVW

-257 ASYRFWLGGR
+257 ASYRFQLGGR

-272 TGVSLTCNTNKLTID
+272 TGVSLTCNTNNLTID

-301 ATIPAN
+301 TTIPAN
-307 SDDKLSNILVG
+307 SDDKLSDILVG

-326 EIKGAVKGKNK
+326 YIKGDVRGKNK

-380 YKYYVYPNQIE
+380 YKYFVYPNQIE
-391 FYGVRGSGASGTH
+391 LYGVRGSGASGTY

-418 QKLKSNDSVIVKKLK
+418 QKLQSNDSVIVKKLK
-433 PNTRYEFKLTEAAK
+433 PNTRYDFKLTEAAK
-447 RSDGKWIEGKP
+447 RADGKWIEGKP
-458 LYRSIQTQKN
+458 LYRSIWTPKN
-468 TKPDVKSIKVS
+468 TKPEVKSIKVS
-479 NVKEDYS
+479 NVREDYT
-486 WKWMSY
+486 WKWMRY
-492 SSTSG
+492 TSTSG

-509 TVTLKKKLPANHKM
+509 TVTLKKKLPANQKM
-523 EIDGHLVAG
+523 EINGHLVGG
-532 KGNQYTINL
+532 KGNRYTINL

-549 KSTTLTVQTYSEK
+549 KSIPLTLQTYSKK
-562 GNIYSYGNI
+562 GDINSYSNI
-571 LKKKIQ
+571 LKKNIR

>member
-1 MSMYTK
+1 MYTK

-25 IGLLVWGVPVSAQT
+25 IGLLAWGVPAAAQT

-52 IKFNSEYKKSTTEV
+52 IEFNSEYKKSTTEV

-93 KLEQFSWNDF
+93 KLKQFSWNDF
-103 MVSGKMS
+103 MVSREMS

-121 TIEFLFRSDYAGESS
+121 TIEFSFRSDYAGQSS

-151 KTFKS
+151 TTFQA

-191 RRQQTISLAGEKGKK
+191 RRQQTIVLAGERGKT
-206 VHVSIYRKDDTG
+206 VHASIYRSSDAA

-227 SDNAEKRGSVW
+227 SDDAEKRGSVW

-257 ASYRFWLGGR
+257 ASYRFQLGGR

-272 TGVSLTCNTNKLTID
+272 TGVSLTCNTNNLTID

-301 ATIPAN
+301 TTIPAN
-307 SDDKLSNILVG
+307 SDDKLSDILVG

-326 EIKGAVKGKNK
+326 YIKGDVRGKNK

-345 GYRYTAGNN
+345 GYRYTTGNN

-380 YKYYVYPNQIE
+380 YKYFVYPNQIE
-391 FYGVRGSGASGTH
+391 LYGVRGSGASGTY
-404 GVNVYLKSGNKWIK
+404 GVSVYLKSGNKWIK
-418 QKLKSNDSVIVKKLK
+418 QKLQGNDSVIVKKLK
-433 PNTRYEFKLTEAAK
+433 PNTRYDFKLTEAAK
-447 RSDGKWIEGKP
+447 RADGKWIEGKP
-458 LYRSIQTQKN
+458 LYRSIWTAKN
-468 TKPDVKSIKVS
+468 TKPEVKSIKVS
-479 NVKEDYS
+479 NVREDYT
-486 WKWMSY
+486 WKWMRY
-492 SSTSG
+492 TSTSG

-509 TVTLKKKLPANHKM
+509 TVTLKKKLPANQKM
-523 EIDGHLVAG
+523 EIDGHLVGG

-549 KSTTLTVQTYSEK
+549 KSTTLTLQTYSKK
-562 GNIYSYGNI
+562 GNINSYSNI
-571 LKKKIQ
+571 LKKNIR

>member
-25 IGLLVWGVPVSAQT
+25 IGLLAWGVPAAAQT

-52 IKFNSEYKKSTTEV
+52 IEFNSEYKKSTTEV

-93 KLEQFSWNDF
+93 KLKQFSWNDF
-103 MVSGKMS
+103 MVSREMS

-121 TIEFLFRSDYAGESS
+121 TIEFSFRSDYAGQSS

-151 KTFKS
+151 TTFQA

-191 RRQQTISLAGEKGKK
+191 RRQQTIVLAGERGKT
-206 VHVSIYRKDDTG
+206 VHASIYRSSDAA

-227 SDNAEKRGSVW
+227 SDDAEKRGSVW

-257 ASYRFWLGGR
+257 ASYRFQLGGR

-272 TGVSLTCNTNKLTID
+272 TGVSLTCNTNNLTID

-301 ATIPAN
+301 TTIPAN
-307 SDDKLSNILVG
+307 SDDKLSDILVG

-326 EIKGAVKGKNK
+326 YIKGDVRGKNK

-345 GYRYTAGNN
+345 GYRYTTGNN

-380 YKYYVYPNQIE
+380 YKYFVYPNQIE
-391 FYGVRGSGASGTH
+391 LYGVRGSGASGTY
-404 GVNVYLKSGNKWIK
+404 GVSVYLKSGNKWIK
-418 QKLKSNDSVIVKKLK
+418 QKLQGNDSVIVKKLK
-433 PNTRYEFKLTEAAK
+433 PNTRYDFKLTEAAK
-447 RSDGKWIEGKP
+447 RADGKWIEGKP
-458 LYRSIQTQKN
+458 LYRSIWTAKN
-468 TKPDVKSIKVS
+468 TKPEVKSIKVS
-479 NVKEDYS
+479 NVREDYT
-486 WKWMSY
+486 WKWMRY
-492 SSTSG
+492 TSTSG

-509 TVTLKKKLPANHKM
+509 TVTLKKKLPANQKM
-523 EIDGHLVAG
+523 EIDGHLVGG

-549 KSTTLTVQTYSEK
+549 KSTTLTLQTYSKK
-562 GNIYSYGNI
+562 GNINSYSNI
-571 LKKKIQ
+571 LKKNIR